1 MTPEEH
7 KNELLKRIRAAIG
20 GVHDISEE
28 SNEELVPGVY
38 WPSRWLT
45 DSIRAAQTEQKRK
58 DAEIARRYMG
68 GCMEHTVEPFL
79 DGQRAASK
87 KIADI
92 IQAQEETP

>member
-7 KNELLKRIRAAIG
+7 KNELLKRIGAAIR

-58 DAEIARRYMG
+58 DAEMVKRMIGAGRHEIAA
-68 GCMEHTVEPFL
+68 TIL
-79 DGQRAASK
+79 
-87 KIADI
+87 
-92 IQAQEETP
+92 AQEDG